1 MPQTSRILLPLFVF
15 LAAVT
20 ATSEANRDSMPSHHT
35 KRGFQNTNVQWD
47 YKGAWHV
54 LKSRFFSGE
63 WQGYDKKRDIVA
75 TAKPA
80 LAAPTSSNV
89 TVTWIGH
96 ATVLIQHQGINVLT
110 DPIFSK
116 FASPFSFAGPA
127 RISQP
132 ALTPETLPKIHAVVI
147 SHDHYDHLDTAS
159 IRTLGDTPTYYVPL
173 GIKRWMVGKGISA
186 DRVVEMD
193 WWDSATLSVDGK
205 DVVIT
210 ATPSQHFSGRGL
222 HDRNHTLWASWSIV
236 WPDYHAWFGGDTG
249 YNEIDFAEIGRHFGD
264 IDFAIIPIGA
274 YKPRDIMGPIH
285 VNPAEAVLI
294 HRDLKARHSMAI
306 HWGAFRLAAEGVLTP
321 AADLASA
328 LQAAGISDNEFGTFA
343 IGETRRYPTRELPE
357 L

>member
-1 MPQTSRILLPLFVF
+1 MNQCLKYSTVIIAMVVLT
-15 LAAVT
+15 LAAEP
-20 ATSEANRDSMPSHHT
+20 AGSEIKNGHHAD
-35 KRGFQNTNVQWD
+35 KGFQNIHIEHRPIGLW
-47 YKGAWHV
+47 GI
-54 LKSRFFSGE
+54 LKSRLLTDE
-63 WQGYDKKRDIVA
+63 WQGYDKKKDIVA
-75 TAKPA
+75 TATPA
-80 LAAPTSSNV
+80 LAEPASDNATI
-89 TVTWIGH
+89 TWIGH

-127 RISQP
+127 RITQP
-132 ALTPETLPKIHAVVI
+132 ALTPDSLPEIHAVVI

-159 IRTLGDTPTYYVPL
+159 IKALGDTPTYYVPL

-193 WWDSATLSVDGK
+193 WWDEATLTVDDT
-205 DVVIT
+205 DVLIT
-210 ATPSQHFSGRGL
+210 ATPSQHFSGRGV
-222 HDRNHTLWASWSIV
+222 HDRNRTLWASWSIA

-249 YNEIDFAEIGRHFGD
+249 YNEFDFAEIGRHFGD

-285 VNPAEAVLI
+285 VNPAEAVRI
-294 HRDLKARHSMAI
+294 HRDLNARHSMAI

-321 AADLASA
+321 AEDLASA
-328 LQAAGISDNEFGTFA
+328 LAAAGISDNEFGTFA
-343 IGETRRYPTRELPE
+343 VGETRRYPARELPE